1 MTDASK
7 PNLLDG
13 INETE
18 INRRSLI
25 KRGAVAGTA
34 AVTASAGLRASVSAS
49 PVPGAA
55 RTSIQHQADAKT
67 LVVLDDLQGQNWLYF
82 DPGKIYE
89 INPAAGF
96 HLVYDGLYDL
106 PDGSKLTEFVP
117 RLADGMPAF
126 SADGLT
132 ATIKLRTGVK
142 FQNTSNP
149 FTAADVVWSFNR
161 LANLKSN
168 PSFLFT
174 DFMTKVEAVDPATV
188 KITLT
193 SPNAALLGI
202 LSSLPLAVLDSVEA
216 QKHGGVDAAGADQT
230 DKLTDWLNAGNSAGT
245 GPYRVTAWDPTN
257 EIVLEAN
264 PSYYGQDKAAFDRVI
279 FRSTP
284 TPTTQ
289 LDLIARGEADMA
301 FAIDPDSLAR
311 VKSDATMQIVEG
323 PSLAIEYLAMN
334 NSTDVGGPLA
344 KKEVRQAIA
353 KAIDYDGIVNGLL
366 SGGAVRPAT
375 IVPLGLLSADD
386 VKDQAYK
393 TDLAGAQ
400 ALFDSAKV
408 TPVEITLTW
417 GSGQA
422 TPAGLSRDTLAPKLK
437 SDLEKI
443 KGLTI
448 KLNPM
453 DPTQRLADY
462 RAAKLQFTMSD
473 WSPDYPDVHT
483 YADPFGN
490 STGAA
495 AKRVKYS
502 NPQVDDLLK
511 KGIAEL
517 DNAKRKEDYI
527 EIEKI
532 LQDDAAF
539 LVEFQPNYRSPASVK
554 VKGAQT
560 HGIFVLQLRN
570 VTKTA

>member
-1 MTDASK
+1 MTESSK
-7 PNLLDG
+7 TDLLNT
-13 INETE
+13 IAKTE
-18 INRRSLI
+18 VNRRSLI
-25 KRGAVAGTA
+25 KRGAAAGAVAAVGTA
-34 AVTASAGLRASVSAS
+34 AARRSSAAA
-49 PVPGAA
+49 PGPAPSN
-55 RTSIQHQADAKT
+55 RLSRHQADAKT

-89 INPAAGF
+89 INPSAGF

-106 PDGSKLTEFVP
+106 PDGSQLTNFVP
-117 RLADGMPAF
+117 RLADGMPTF
-126 SADGLT
+126 SADSLT
-132 ATIKLRTGVK
+132 ATIKLRTDVK
-142 FQNTSNP
+142 FQNTGNP
-149 FTAADVVWSFNR
+149 FTSADVVWSFNR

-174 DFMTKVEAVDPATV
+174 DFMDKIEAVDSATV
-188 KITLT
+188 AITLK
-193 SPNAALLGI
+193 SVNAALLGI
-202 LSSLPLAVLDSVEA
+202 LCALPLAILDSVEC
-216 QKHGGVDAAGADQT
+216 QKHGGTDAADADQT

-245 GPYRVTAWDPTN
+245 GPYRVTSWDITN
-257 EIVLEAN
+257 EIDVEAN
-264 PSYYGQDKAAFDRVI
+264 PDYYGDDKPAFDRVI
-279 FRSTP
+279 FRNTANP
-284 TPTTQ
+284 NTQ
-289 LDLIARGEADMA
+289 LDLIVSGDADMA
-301 FAIDPDSLAR
+301 FAIDPDALSR
-311 VKSDATMQIVEG
+311 VQSDPTLQIVEG

-334 NSTDVGGPLA
+334 TSADVGGPLA

-375 IVPLGLLSADD
+375 IVPLGLLSADE
-386 VKDQAYK
+386 VKGQAYT
-393 TDLAGAQ
+393 TDLTGAQ
-400 ALFDSAKV
+400 ALFDSAAV
-408 TPVEITLTW
+408 APVEITLTW

-448 KLNPM
+448 KLNPQ

-495 AKRVKYS
+495 AKRVKYN

-511 KGIAEL
+511 QGIAEL
-517 DNAKRKEDYI
+517 DNDKRKAIYVQ
-527 EIEKI
+527 IEKI

-539 LVEFQPNYRSPASVK
+539 LVEFQPDYRSPASVNI
-554 VKGAQT
+554 KGAQT
-560 HGIFVLQLRN
+560 HGIYILQLRN
-570 VTKTA
+570 ATKSA